1 MKNLTPRQNEILNF
15 IRQTIQQQQVA
26 PTLTEISDAM
36 GFRSVNAAKQHVLAL
51 EKKQAI
57 SLSAGKARGIKLL
70 ESLNTQHAGLPVVG
84 RVAAGSPILASEHIE
99 EYHSLNP
106 DLFHPS
112 ADYLLRVQGDSMRD
126 IGILNDDLLAVH
138 RQPQADNGQ
147 IVVARVD
154 DEVTV
159 KRLKVEGSTA
169 LLLPENRDYQAI
181 EIDLSSQ
188 ELFIEGIAVGV
199 IRNQGF
205 SHE

>member
-15 IRQTIQQQQVA
+15 IRQTIHQQQVA
-26 PTLTEISDAM
+26 PTLTEIADAM

-51 EKKQAI
+51 EKKHVI

-70 ESLNTQHAGLPVVG
+70 ESLNTPHSGLPVVG

-106 DLFHPS
+106 SLFHPS
-112 ADYLLRVQGDSMRD
+112 ADYLLRVQGDSMCE

-147 IVVARVD
+147 IVIARVD

-169 LLLPENRDYQAI
+169 LLLPENRDYQPI
-181 EIDLSSQ
+181 EIDLNAQ